1 MNTVARP
8 VPARAASTA
17 AASVHARTAV
27 IPALGSGTRRL
38 RRRGGGRAG
47 AQALRLGGVAAA
59 RIPAQVPI
67 DGGGGAP
74 VAQRRQATGAGKGG
88 VGGVGGG
95 RMGGG
100 DLVI

>member
-1 MNTVARP
+1 MKSWPRP
-8 VPARAASTA
+8 QPAIATATA
-17 AASVHARTAV
+17 AAIVNARTAV
-27 IPALGSGTRRL
+27 MPALGSGTRRL

-74 VAQRRQATGAGKGG
+74 VAQPPHATPPVKRRLLRVPAGPIAS
-88 VGGVGGG
+88 
-95 RMGGG
+95 RTP
-100 DLVI
+100 I